1 MSRNQV
7 TGAVDRAT
15 DSPWF
20 ERLARAGHAVSG
32 LLHLL
37 IAYIILRLAFGGG
50 GNADQSGA
58 LGIFADSS
66 GGRVVLWVAAVAF
79 AALALWR
86 LAEAIVGPHAT
97 EPGED
102 SDGAEQW
109 FDRGKALSLAV
120 VYVGFAWS
128 AIRFATGQGKSS
140 GQENAGLTARLLQSG
155 GGKFVL
161 VAAGLIIIGVG
172 VYHVYK
178 GASRSFLDDLKISD
192 DKAATIAGVIGYCGK
207 GVVLAGTGILV
218 IVAVATAD
226 PSKAT
231 GIDGAVKTL
240 AGLPA
245 GQVLMILAAVGIAA
259 YGVYCYWLMR
269 FARM

>member
-15 DSPWF
+15 ESPWF
-20 ERLARAGHAVSG
+20 ERVARAGHAVSG
-32 LLHLL
+32 VLHLL
-37 IAYIILRLAFGGG
+37 IAYIILRIAVGDT

-58 LGIFADSS
+58 LGIFADKP
-66 GGRVVLWVAAVAF
+66 GGRIILWVAAIAF
-79 AALALWR
+79 AGLALWR
-86 LAEAIVGPHAT
+86 VAEAIVGPHAT
-97 EPGED
+97 EPGQD

-120 VYVGFAWS
+120 VYVGFTWS
-128 AIRFATGQGKSS
+128 AARFAIGQGTSS

-161 VAAGLIIIGVG
+161 VVAGLVIIGVG
-172 VYHVYK
+172 IYHGYK
-178 GASRSFLDDLKISD
+178 GISRSFLDDLKISG
-192 DKAATIAGVIGYCGK
+192 DKAATVAGVVGYCGK
-207 GVVLAGTGILV
+207 GAVLVGAGILV

-231 GIDGAVKTL
+231 GVDGAVKSL

-245 GQVLMILAAVGIAA
+245 GQFLMVLAAIGIAA
-259 YGVYCYWLMR
+259 YGVYCYWLAR